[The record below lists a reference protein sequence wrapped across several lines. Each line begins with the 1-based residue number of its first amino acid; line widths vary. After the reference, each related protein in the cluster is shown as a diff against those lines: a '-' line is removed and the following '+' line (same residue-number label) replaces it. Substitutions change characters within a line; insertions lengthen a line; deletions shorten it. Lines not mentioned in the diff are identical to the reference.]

1 MAAND
6 VENKKEHGEERS
18 TAAAH
23 YTVPLFITDIL
34 TGRFALTKQMVLGK
48 INWECRGNG
57 RGFVFRIIFFF
68 KISLEEKPL
77 KIYWSG

>member
-1 MAAND
+1 MAQRKCGESSIFFQMAAND

-48 INWECRGNG
+48 IN
-57 RGFVFRIIFFF
+57 
-68 KISLEEKPL
+68 
-77 KIYWSG
+77 